1 MSRRHQSAEA
11 KRSKRGLVAELPI
24 SPLIDVVFLL
34 LFYFLVSATIEKQE
48 TDISFNLPG
57 MIKQAEPVEIP
68 DEQIVQVR
76 EDGQAIVNDYPYDN
90 PTALRYRDLE
100 TMLHRFRQASEANL
114 VEARITIA
122 PNDKTPHE
130 MVVKVMEACS
140 HAGIESVTFAFAAG
154 R

>member
-1 MSRRHQSAEA
+1 
-11 KRSKRGLVAELPI
+11 
-24 SPLIDVVFLL
+24 
-34 LFYFLVSATIEKQE
+34 
-48 TDISFNLPG
+48 

-100 TMLHRFRQASEANL
+100 TMLPRFRQASEANL
-114 VEARITIA
+114 VKR
-122 PNDKTPHE
+122 
-130 MVVKVMEACS
+130 
-140 HAGIESVTFAFAAG
+140 ES